1 MWAGSHKLQKQNWLL
16 RRFRSRV
23 SCTELT
29 DLSASVWA
37 AAGRAAARIDFF
49 KCRGD
54 GLWIDSLVGAEHSL
68 PHCTESAALTQRHT
82 RALQQEAGC
91 ENITSVTLCEC
102 VSAGLCV
109 WAWIYYIT
117 VNEWLRLFQSMWSE
131 CVRVCVRLN
140 RGNEAAFSLCHVAQS
155 LRVCKW
161 HKFTDR
167 YTCEDLHWDKGRQ
180 SKQVL
185 QRSDHRAS
193 DRAVSKSG
201 RNDHTSHLVYHL
213 NKHFGQLMAS
223 VTGIRSY
230 WIKHDVLSILFTG
243 RPNRG
248 WNRVCV

>member
-1 MWAGSHKLQKQNWLL
+1 MDRL
-16 RRFRSRV
+16 
-23 SCTELT
+23 
-29 DLSASVWA
+29 
-37 AAGRAAARIDFF
+37 AGRSWALITSLHRVGNTHTKTHTSSAARSWMW
-49 KCRGD
+49 K
-54 GLWIDSLVGAEHSL
+54 H
-68 PHCTESAALTQRHT
+68 HQRHVVWVCVC
-82 RALQQEAGC
+82 R
-91 ENITSVTLCEC
+91 SV
-102 VSAGLCV
+102 CV
-109 WAWIYYIT
+109 WAWIYYIA

-161 HKFTDR
+161 HKFTHR
-167 YTCEDLHWDKGRQ
+167 YTCEDLHWHKGRQ

-243 RPNRG
+243 RRNRG